1 MDVGISAGV
10 PDELTTGGTTAGVV
24 PAAGALVVDAGGCP
38 PVGGVVGTT
47 TTGVVL
53 AAGTVL
59 DVTAGGSTP
68 LATEDCAAEEEGA
81 TEEAIALVRELK
93 TAGTELLVAAV
104 VDEFEN
110 NTDEVPTTWLAATWK
125 EATMARDTRIFIFVR
140 VCARRRQCQIRNY
153 GENE

>member
-47 TTGVVL
+47 TTGVVVA
-53 AAGTVL
+53 AAGAVV

-68 LATEDCAAEEEGA
+68 LATEDCATEEGA

-110 NTDEVPTTWLAATWK
+110 NTDEVPMTWLAATWK
-125 EATMARDTRIFIFVR
+125 EATMAMDTGIFIFVR